1 MIGKVLLEFPVL
13 GSTNDY
19 ALELLRKGT
28 VVEGLVVSAAAQT
41 HGKGQAGAK
50 WESEPGVN
58 IAMSVVLLPSF
69 LQPVRHFSLNQAI
82 ALAVR
87 DTLAP
92 YLPVPVS
99 IKWPND
105 IIAGNGKIAG
115 ILIQTQLQGNRFQ
128 HGVAGIGINVN
139 QAEFPNHLPQAT
151 SLAKITGQSFNLRN
165 LREVLCFQL
174 DTRYAQLRAGNL
186 EEISRHYT
194 DHLFR
199 AHISSRFRR
208 VDGSV
213 FEGTIEGVSEDG
225 RLLVRKNQ
233 ELEKFSPKE
242 IAFDVFP

>member
-19 ALELLRKGT
+19 ALELLRTGT
-28 VVEGLVVSAAAQT
+28 VIEGLVVCAAAQT

-50 WESEPGVN
+50 WESEPGKN
-58 IAMSVVLLPSF
+58 MAMSVVLLPSF
-69 LQPVRHFSLNQAI
+69 LQPMRHFSLNQAV

-87 DTLAP
+87 DMLAP
-92 YLPVPVS
+92 YIPVPVF

-115 ILIQTQLQGNRFQ
+115 ILIQTHLQGNRFQ

-139 QAEFPNHLPQAT
+139 QSEFPEHLPHAT
-151 SLAKITGQSFNLRN
+151 SLSKITGQSFNLKN
-165 LREVLCFQL
+165 LREALCYQL
-174 DTRYAQLRAGNL
+174 DKRYAELRSGNL
-186 EEISRHYT
+186 EELAFHYT
-194 DHLFR
+194 SHLFR
-199 AHISSRFRR
+199 VHTPSRLRR
-208 VDGSV
+208 ADGTV
-213 FEGTIEGVSEDG
+213 FEGIIEGVSEDG
-225 RLLVRKNQ
+225 RLLVRHGQ